1 MANHWCHAAMI
12 SQYFHYGPRAK
23 GRINRVA
30 LAKGLVFPVIIEVS
44 WESSRLRRWTRL
56 PESYGSACQIVQRYH
71 PGDLFL
77 AREDGQPAKAS
88 LPHELF
94 SLFDVLV
101 LKATNEVGTHV
112 IAYGRRVG
120 VVPVSGGPAGNIA
133 IGHHP
138 YETLALADWQRA
150 QVE

>member
-1 MANHWCHAAMI
+1 MLSAVRPEIAA
-12 SQYFHYGPRAK
+12 SSSRNAVSFSSPRAMH
-23 GRINRVA
+23 R
-30 LAKGLVFPVIIEVS
+30 FPLWRCASAVKSTRPV
-44 WESSRLRRWTRL
+44 ESIC
-56 PESYGSACQIVQRYH
+56 EIVQRYH

-94 SLFDVLV
+94 SLFNVLV
-101 LKATNEVGTHV
+101 LEATNEVGTHV
-112 IAYGRRVG
+112 IAHGRRVG
-120 VVPVSGGPAGNIA
+120 VMPVSGGPDSNIA

-138 YETLALADWQRA
+138 HETLALADWQRA